1 MRRENLRVRPVSA
14 AVLLSLF
21 VSGGASAQNIT
32 TRTSTQNYNAVY
44 GAGGDTFT
52 PSDSSTTT
60 DLVSSD
66 SRSMFFED
74 FRSGLV
80 LGDPN
85 RPWSASVLVDLDQE
99 YAIDGPLSSFSR
111 ISASARTFVTAGSSG
126 EGVANMVS
134 SNPGNLLQFE
144 FTLSSLTIAR
154 LSGRVDLNPDGQ
166 NLAANVALQRWDGF
180 NWANV
185 FNSLFLP
192 GQEGAFDNT
201 YNLVGGDYRIIG
213 QSSGNAFHGVRP
225 QQENTWNYELAV
237 VPEPGTMAAL
247 GLGVAALLH
256 RRRKV

>member
-1 MRRENLRVRPVSA
+1 MRLKSHRFWPLA
-14 AVLLSLF
+14 AAIYLTSSLSG
-21 VSGGASAQNIT
+21 SASAQNIT
-32 TRTSTQNYNAVY
+32 TRTSTQNYTAVY
-44 GAGGDTFT
+44 GAGGDSYT
-52 PSDSSTTT
+52 PNDSSTTNA
-60 DLVSSD
+60 LLSSD

-85 RPWSASVLVDLDQE
+85 RPWSAGVLVDLDQE
-99 YAIDGPLSSFSR
+99 YSIDGPLTSFSR
-111 ISASARTFVTAGSSG
+111 ISANGRTRVTAASSG
-126 EGVANMVS
+126 EGIANMIS
-134 SNPGNLLQFE
+134 ANPGNLLQFE
-144 FTLSSLTIAR
+144 FTLSALTVAR
-154 LSGRVDLNPDGQ
+154 LSGMVDLNPDGQ
-166 NLAANVALQRWDGF
+166 NLAAYVTLQRWDGIT
-180 NWANV
+180 WATV

-225 QQENTWNYELAV
+225 EQVNTWNYELAV